1 MTPIRK
7 VGIIG
12 AGQMGSGIAHVVALS
27 GYDVTLND
35 MTKEKVDKALAS
47 HRAEHR
53 APGRLAA
60 RSPTRTTQAGAR
72 PHRLCRDYAGLRP
85 TPIS

>member
-12 AGQMGSGIAHVVALS
+12 TGQMGSGIAHVVALS
-27 GYDVTLND
+27 GYEVLLSDLS
-35 MTKEKVDKALAS
+35 KERVDKGLEAIEKNLSRQIAS
-47 HRAEHR
+47 GKIESR
-53 APGRLAA
+53 
-60 RSPTRTTQAGAR
+60 RSPASPMPRVIR
-72 PHRLCRDYAGLRP
+72 ISP

>member
-12 AGQMGSGIAHVVALS
+12 TGQMGSGIAHVVALS
-27 GYDVTLND
+27 GYDVLLND
-35 MTKEKVDKALAS
+35 LSKEKVDKGAGG
-47 HRAEHR
+47 HRQKPHPPDRLGQDHR
-53 APGRLAA
+53 GGA
-60 RSPTRTTQAGAR
+60 QAGAR
-72 PHRLCRDYAGLRP
+72 AASLMPRPSRASP